1 MQAVNVRIGKSLPRL
16 MARALPFT
24 RPRAA
29 TPSEI
34 FTACNIAGVN
44 NADRKILDYA
54 KTLMNTKIASVP
66 RKIGRAVGYRDD
78 AVIRTAADDSAGL
91 YHPAGQVI
99 EIRCARYQGIY
110 PDHSR

>member
-1 MQAVNVRIGKSLPRL
+1 MFGSANPSHALWRGP
-16 MARALPFT
+16 LPFT

-29 TPSEI
+29 TPPEI

-66 RKIGRAVGYRDD
+66 RKIGRTGGYRDD